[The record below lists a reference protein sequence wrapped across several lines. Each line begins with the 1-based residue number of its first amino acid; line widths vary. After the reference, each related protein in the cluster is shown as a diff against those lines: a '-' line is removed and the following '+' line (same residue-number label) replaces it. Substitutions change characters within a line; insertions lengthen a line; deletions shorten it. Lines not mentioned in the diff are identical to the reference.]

1 MKRSF
6 INIFERKGAAE
17 RTCVAERKG
26 AAERK
31 GFAMKP
37 FAGFAAAA
45 VLLASCEEWEPVYT
59 LKYDDPA
66 NYERVTMTPTHTI
79 AQLASLYEI
88 GTPKSFTDDII
99 VAGKVSS
106 SDESGNFYK
115 SFYIQDETGGIE
127 VKIGRSSL
135 YSDYKEGQTVYV
147 NLSGLTIGMYGFKTY
162 KEYADGPSGGN
173 GLVQIGLEDPTNEYE
188 TSYIEVESIINN
200 HIFRGADGPKVT
212 PVVLTEKELPGRNA
226 TLKDCPSLGKLVT
239 IKGLKYSNKIFTLA
253 YIDSNLDKKS
263 SSNRIFLSDQTWGID
278 TWAMSKN
285 LFVQKL
291 DEGLFDSV
299 KIGNSGDYNYGTVA
313 DHKDVIRRNAAA
325 ATVSQYFT
333 CGGTELAIRT
343 SGFAKFS
350 DQQIPAEVLNGTAT
364 IDVTG
369 VLSLYQGDIQITINS
384 IDDIVVNK

>member
-1 MKRSF
+1 MKS
-6 INIFERKGAAE
+6 
-17 RTCVAERKG
+17 
-26 AAERK
+26 
-31 GFAMKP
+31 

-59 LKYDDPA
+59 LKYDEPA

-79 AQLASLYEI
+79 AQLAAMYEI
-88 GTPKSFTDDII
+88 GTPKTFTDDLII
-99 VAGKVSS
+99 AGKVNS
-106 SDESGNFYK
+106 SDQSGNFYK

-127 VKIGRSSL
+127 VKIGKSSL

-147 NLSGLTIGMYGFKTY
+147 NLAGLSIGMYGYKTL
-162 KEYADGPSGGN
+162 KQYADGPSGGN

-188 TSYIEVESIINN
+188 TSYIELDPIINT
-200 HIFRGADGPKVT
+200 HVFRGADGEKVS
-212 PVVLTEKELPGRNA
+212 PVVLTESTLPGRTA

-239 IKGLKYSNKIFTLA
+239 IKGLKYSGKIFTLA

-263 SSNRIFLSDQTWGID
+263 SSNRIFLSDDTWGVT
-278 TWAMSKN
+278 TWAMSKS
-285 LFVQKL
+285 LFVKKL
-291 DEGLFDSV
+291 DEGAFDSV

-313 DHKDVIRRNAAA
+313 DQKDVIRRNAAA

-333 CGGTELAIRT
+333 CGKTEVAVRT

-350 DQQIPAEVLNGTAT
+350 DKEIPAEVLNGTAT

-384 IDDIVVNK
+384 IDDIVVHK

>member
-6 INIFERKGAAE
+6 ISIFERKAA
-17 RTCVAERKG
+17 
-26 AAERK
+26 
-31 GFAMKP
+31 AMKP

-59 LKYDDPA
+59 LKYDEPA

-79 AQLASLYEI
+79 AQLAAMYEI
-88 GTPKSFTDDII
+88 GNPKTIEEDII
-99 VAGKVSS
+99 IAGKVNS
-106 SDESGNFYK
+106 SDQSGNFYK

-127 VKIGRSSL
+127 VKVGRSSL

-147 NLSGLTIGMYGFKTY
+147 DLHGLTIGMYGYKTL

-188 TSYIEVESIINN
+188 TSYIEVEPIINA
-200 HIFRGADGPKVT
+200 HIFRGQDGDKVK
-212 PVVLTEKELPGRNA
+212 PVVLTEKDLPGRTA
-226 TLKDCPSLGKLVT
+226 TLKDSPVLGKLVT
-239 IKGLKYSNKIFTLA
+239 IKGLKYSDKIFTLA
-253 YIDSNLDKKS
+253 YIDSNLDKKA
-263 SSNRIFLSDQTWGID
+263 SSNRIFLSDQTWGVT

-291 DEGLFDSV
+291 DEGAFDSV

-313 DHKDVIRRNAAA
+313 DHKDEIRSNAAA

-333 CGGTELAIRT
+333 CGKTELAVRT
-343 SGFAKFS
+343 SGFAKFG
-350 DQQIPAEVLNGTAT
+350 DAEIPAEVLNGTAT

-369 VLSLYQGDIQITINS
+369 VLSLYQGDIQLTINS
-384 IDDIVVNK
+384 LDDIVVNK